1 MAYEEFDIA
10 KKQTE
15 LTAMMDRVV
24 ANNRLG
30 HAYIFEGMVG
40 SGQEDMAI
48 YLAAY
53 LNCLDSDDQQHPCGK
68 CNHCR
73 RILSYDYPDV
83 FRIKPDGNSIKID
96 QTRDLKERLSMSSLE
111 GDNQIFIIHEAE
123 KMTVNAANSLLKFI
137 EEPHENVYIFLLTS
151 NRDAILP
158 TIVSRCQMIHFPQL
172 NQAALQALFEEA
184 GIKPSMATT
193 LTALTND
200 VEEATNLAN
209 DEDFQQ
215 RLSLSQQ
222 WVEQIVKKDPRGLTM
237 VASDWMKGPKGRADI
252 LQALNL
258 VAFHFHDLLYLL
270 LHPNEGQA
278 NQDNL
283 VFPNDFGKYQAIVNK
298 LTVADA
304 SKALHLVG
312 QAQRMIQSNVSVQ
325 AAMEY
330 MVLAYW
336 KKK

>member
-1 MAYEEFDIA
+1 MAHEHFDIA
-10 KKQTE
+10 RKQAD
-15 LTAMMDRVV
+15 LTAMMDRVLI
-24 ANNRLG
+24 NNRLG

-40 SGQEDMAI
+40 AGQEDMAL

-53 LNCLDSDDQQHPCGK
+53 LNCLNPEDQGTPCGT

-73 RILSYDYPDV
+73 RILSADYPDV
-83 FRIKPDGNSIKID
+83 FHIEPDGNTIKID

-137 EEPHENVYIFLLTS
+137 EEPHENVFIFLLTN
-151 NRDAILP
+151 NRDAILS

-172 NQAALQALFEEA
+172 NQVSLKALFEEA

-200 VEEATNLAN
+200 IDEAVALAW

-215 RLSLSQQ
+215 RLTWSMQ
-222 WVEQIVKKDPRGLTM
+222 WVDLIVKKDPRGLTM

-252 LQALNL
+252 IQALNL

-270 LHPNEGQA
+270 LHADQGQS
-278 NQDNL
+278 NQDQM
-283 VFPNDFGKYQAIVNK
+283 VFPNNFEAYQGILAKI
-298 LTVADA
+298 TVEEAT
-304 SKALHLVG
+304 KALHLVG

-325 AAMEY
+325 SAMEY

-336 KKK
+336 KQ

>member
-1 MAYEEFDIA
+1 MAHEHFDIA
-10 KKQTE
+10 KKQAD
-15 LTAMMDRVV
+15 LTAMMDRVLV
-24 ANNRLG
+24 NNRLG

-40 SGQEDMAI
+40 SGQEDMSL

-53 LNCLDSDDQQHPCGK
+53 LNCLNPADKGIPCGT

-73 RILSYDYPDV
+73 RILSADYPDV
-83 FRIKPDGNSIKID
+83 FHIQPDGNTIKID

-137 EEPHENVYIFLLTS
+137 EEPHENVFIFLLTN
-151 NRDAILP
+151 NRDAILS

-172 NQAALQALFEEA
+172 NRVDLQALFEEA

-200 VEEATNLAN
+200 VGEATALAEN
-209 DEDFQQ
+209 EDFQQ
-215 RLSLSQQ
+215 RLNWSLQ
-222 WVEQIVKKDPRGLTM
+222 WVDLIVKKDARGLTM
-237 VASDWMKGPKGRADI
+237 VASDWMKGPKGRTDMI
-252 LQALNL
+252 QALNL

-270 LHPNEGQA
+270 LHVDQG
-278 NQDNL
+278 QDNQAQL
-283 VFPNDFGKYQAIVNK
+283 VFPNDFGKYQGMVNK
-298 LTVADA
+298 ITVAEA
-304 SKALHLVG
+304 TKALHLVG

-325 AAMEY
+325 SAMEY

-336 KKK
+336 KK

>member
-1 MAYEEFDIA
+1 MVTDYFEIA
-10 KKQTE
+10 KKQE
-15 LTAMMDRVV
+15 ALTAMMDRVV
-24 ANNRLG
+24 ANQRLG

-53 LNCLDSDDQQHPCGK
+53 LNCLEPDVNNRPCGT

-73 RILSYDYPDV
+73 RILSDDYPDV
-83 FRIKPDGNSIKID
+83 FQIEPDGNTIKID

-111 GDNQIFIIHEAE
+111 GDNQIFIVHEAE

-137 EEPHENVYIFLLTS
+137 EEPHENVYIFLLTA

-172 NQAALQALFEEA
+172 PQAALQELFEA
-184 GIKPSMATT
+184 KGIKPSMATT

-200 VEEATNLAN
+200 VNEAVALAEN
-209 DEDFQQ
+209 EDFQQ
-215 RLSLSQQ
+215 RMQLSIQ
-222 WVEQIVKKDPRGLTM
+222 WVDLIVRKDPRGLTM
-237 VASDWMKGPKGRADI
+237 VASDWMKGPKGRPDI

-258 VAFHFHDLLYLL
+258 VAFHFHDLLYIL
-270 LHPNEGQA
+270 LHPSEGQA
-278 NQDNL
+278 NQANL
-283 VFPNDFGKYQAIVNK
+283 IFPNVFGKYQGIASK
-298 LTVADA
+298 LTVIDA
-304 SKALHLVG
+304 TKALHLVG

-325 AAMEY
+325 SAMEY

-336 KKK
+336 KK